1 MTQEQLDQVWADHK
15 AKKPHPGQEKCTT
28 APDVSTDFIHKDDEG
43 WERLPGQKPWRE
55 VAPSLLHRQK
65 RTVL

>member
-28 APDVSTDFIHKDDEG
+28 APDGTDFIHKDDEG

-55 VAPSLLHRQK
+55 IETLPVAPPK
-65 RTVL
+65 KTVL